1 MTFKDVLENR
11 KVALQRELDTIDAEL
26 QKTIEAA
33 TNKAKIDAKNLKI
46 QIKRLDTMLET
57 YKEYAA
63 DFDRYSVGP

>member
-11 KVALQRELDTIDAEL
+11 KLALQKELDAIDAEL
-26 QKTIEAA
+26 QKQIEAA
-33 TNKAKIDAKNLKI
+33 TAKAKLDAKNLKF
-46 QIKRLDTMLET
+46 QIKRLDSMLET